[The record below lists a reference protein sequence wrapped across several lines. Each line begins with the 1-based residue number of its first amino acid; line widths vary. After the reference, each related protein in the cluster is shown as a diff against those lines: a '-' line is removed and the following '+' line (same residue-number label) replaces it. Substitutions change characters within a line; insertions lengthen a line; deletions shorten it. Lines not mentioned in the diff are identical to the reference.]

1 MNVVKIV
8 FSPTGGTQKVAD
20 ALAEELAKDG
30 GSISQIDLSDPA
42 MEKADPCVDAD
53 ALAVIAAPCFA
64 GRVPALVLDRL
75 AKVTSNGAK
84 AVVTIVY
91 GNRDFDDALLE
102 LKDSA
107 VALGYTVVAGVA
119 GIAEHSL
126 AHQFATGEPGP
137 DQIAML
143 HSFAQQ
149 ILEKVQNG
157 ATGDVEVPGNKPY
170 KEPGAGK
177 LVSQPTPACSA
188 CRACAQVCPVGA
200 IGALPRGMADENLC
214 IGCMRCAAVCPKH
227 ARVVNQEIAGAIA
240 ARIES
245 ACSVKKDPQLFL

>member
-42 MEKADPCVDAD
+42 MEKADLCVDAD

-64 GRVPALVLDRL
+64 GRVPALVLERL
-75 AKVTSNGAK
+75 AKVASNGTK

-107 VALGYTVVAGVA
+107 VALGYTVVAAVA

-126 AHQFATGEPGP
+126 AHQFAAGEPGP

-143 HSFAQQ
+143 QSFAQQ
-149 ILEKVQNG
+149 ILEKAQNG
-157 ATGDVEVPGNKPY
+157 VTGDVEVPGNKPY
-170 KEPGAGK
+170 KNPGAGK
-177 LVSQPTPACSA
+177 LVPQPTPACSA
-188 CRACAQVCPVGA
+188 CRACARVCPVGA

-214 IGCMRCAAVCPKH
+214 IGCMRCVKVCPAQTRGIGERLNMLVTHLKPL
-227 ARVVNQEIAGAIA
+227 
-240 ARIES
+240 
-245 ACSVKKDPQLFL
+245 CSERKNNELFI

>member
-42 MEKADPCVDAD
+42 MEKADLCVDAD
-53 ALAVIAAPCFA
+53 ALAVI
-64 GRVPALVLDRL
+64 
-75 AKVTSNGAK
+75 KVASNGAK

-102 LKDSA
+102 FKDSA

-149 ILEKVQNG
+149 ILEKAQNS
-157 ATGDVEVPGNKPY
+157 AAGDVEVPGNKPY
-170 KEPGAGK
+170 KDPGAGK
-177 LVSQPTPACSA
+177 LVPQPTPACSA

-200 IGALPRGMADENLC
+200 IGSLPRGMADEDLC

>member
-30 GSISQIDLSDPA
+30 GSISQIDLSDSA

-53 ALAVIAAPCFA
+53 ALAVIAVPCFA
-64 GRVPALVLDRL
+64 GRVPALVLERL
-75 AKVTSNGAK
+75 AKVASNGAK

-126 AHQFATGEPGP
+126 AHQFAAGEPGA

-143 HSFAQQ
+143 QSFAQQ
-149 ILEKVQNG
+149 ILEKVQND

-170 KEPGAGK
+170 KDSGAGK
-177 LVSQPTPACSA
+177 LVPQPTPACSA
-188 CRACAQVCPVGA
+188 CRLCARVCPVGA
-200 IGALPRGMADENLC
+200 IGTLPRGMADENLC
-214 IGCMRCAAVCPKH
+214 IGCMRCAAMCPKH

-240 ARIES
+240 ARIEG

>member
-1 MNVVKIV
+1 MNVAKIV

-42 MEKADPCVDAD
+42 IEKTDPCVDAD

-64 GRVPALVLDRL
+64 GRVPALVLERL

-107 VALGYTVVAGVA
+107 VADGYTVVAGVA

-137 DQIAML
+137 NQIAML
-143 HSFAQQ
+143 QSFAQQ

-157 ATGDVEVPGNKPY
+157 VTGDVEVPGNKPY
-170 KEPGAGK
+170 KDPGAGK
-177 LVSQPTPACSA
+177 LVPQPTPACSA
-188 CRACAQVCPVGA
+188 CRACGHACPVGA
-200 IGALPRGMADENLC
+200 IGTLPRGMADENLC
-214 IGCMRCAAVCPKH
+214 IGCMRCV
-227 ARVVNQEIAGAIA
+227 VVNQEIAGAIA

>member
-1 MNVVKIV
+1 MNVAKIV

-30 GSISQIDLSDPA
+30 GVISQIDLSDPA

-64 GRVPALVLDRL
+64 GRVPALVLERL

-143 HSFAQQ
+143 QSFAQQ
-149 ILEKVQNG
+149 ILEK
-157 ATGDVEVPGNKPY
+157 P
-170 KEPGAGK
+170 
-177 LVSQPTPACSA
+177 
-188 CRACAQVCPVGA
+188 CAPSTLA
-200 IGALPRGMADENLC
+200 
-214 IGCMRCAAVCPKH
+214 
-227 ARVVNQEIAGAIA
+227 
-240 ARIES
+240 S
-245 ACSVKKDPQLFL
+245 

>member
-20 ALAEELAKDG
+20 ALAEELAKNG
-30 GSISQIDLSDPA
+30 GLISQIDLSDPA
-42 MEKADPCVDAD
+42 MEKAESTVLTPTP
-53 ALAVIAAPCFA
+53 LPLSPAPCFA
-64 GRVPALVLDRL
+64 GRVPALVLERL

-157 ATGDVEVPGNKPY
+157 ATADVEVPGNKPY

-177 LVSQPTPACSA
+177 LVPQPTPACSA

-200 IGALPRGMADENLC
+200 IGALPRGMADEDLC
-214 IGCMRCAAVCPKH
+214 IGCMRCAAVCP
-227 ARVVNQEIAGAIA
+227 R
-240 ARIES
+240 
-245 ACSVKKDPQLFL
+245 ACSRRESRDCRRYRRGGSRARAP

>member
-30 GSISQIDLSDPA
+30 GVISQIDLSDPA

-64 GRVPALVLDRL
+64 GRVPALVLERL

-91 GNRDFDDALLE
+91 
-102 LKDSA
+102 
-107 VALGYTVVAGVA
+107 GYTVVAGVA

-143 HSFAQQ
+143 QSFAQQ

-157 ATGDVEVPGNKPY
+157 VTGDVEVPGNKPY
-170 KEPGAGK
+170 KDPGAGK
-177 LVSQPTPACSA
+177 LVPQPTPACSA
-188 CRACAQVCPVGA
+188 CRACGHACPVGA
-200 IGALPRGMADENLC
+200 IGTLPRGMADENLC
-214 IGCMRCAAVCPKH
+214 IGCMRCVAICPKH
-227 ARVVNQEIAGAIA
+227 ARVANQEIAGAIA